1 MSLQSLEPSVVASW
15 YPQDSNIITPGDVE
29 QPPANGPSGLG
40 ESVNVEEHVGCG
52 RGNI

>member
-15 YPQDSNIITPGDVE
+15 YPQGSNIIIPGDVE
-29 QPPANGPSGLG
+29 QQMANGPSGLG
-40 ESVNVEEHVGCG
+40 ESVNLEEHLGCG